1 MLPHFSASNIQ
12 ISISKIDQQ
21 RVQCLTHQTSPTRV
35 PELAQGGTGLKRAKV
50 LAPRFALS
58 LKITSLAAEMSLND
72 HFALL

>member
-12 ISISKIDQQ
+12 ISVPKIDQR
-21 RVQCLTHQTSPTRV
+21 RVQCRTHQTSPTRV

>member
-1 MLPHFSASNIQ
+1 M
-12 ISISKIDQQ
+12 
-21 RVQCLTHQTSPTRV
+21 